1 MLSTSTTK
9 QILVSVRKY
18 FPRAELSD
26 NGWAMLGGS
35 SVQATI
41 GFIRKFIANS
51 YIRWGI
57 GLERRFKSLSILNF
71 CDSIM
76 KR

>member
-1 MLSTSTTK
+1 MSTSTIK

-18 FPRAELSD
+18 FPRAEFSD
-26 NGWAMLGGS
+26 DGWATLGGG

-51 YIRWGI
+51 
-57 GLERRFKSLSILNF
+57 
-71 CDSIM
+71 
-76 KR
+76 